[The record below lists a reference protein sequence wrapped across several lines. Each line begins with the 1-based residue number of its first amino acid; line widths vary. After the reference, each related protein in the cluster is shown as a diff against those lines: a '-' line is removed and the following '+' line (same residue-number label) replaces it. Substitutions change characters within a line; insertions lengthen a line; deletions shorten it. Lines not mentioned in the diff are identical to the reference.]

1 MNPDPTQHQRIQEEA
16 ATWLAKLNSG
26 EVTFEER
33 EQFSRWVGQS
43 QENRDAYFALRKRWQ
58 HLNDALDHAPLPKPR
73 YSKYSGLALVASLL
87 LVVSLFTLRNDI
99 QNAALADYTT
109 AVGEQ
114 KLLTLADGSTVVMNT
129 DTALAVAYSQGER
142 RIRLLQG
149 EADFI
154 VAHDRSRPFVV
165 SSKNRT
171 VTALGTEFSVASWE
185 DDFTVTVF
193 ASAVR
198 IAQDQEIVADRL
210 QQGQQLVLDGAG
222 MPRINQHANLQE
234 ALAWREGKLVFTAKP
249 LGDVIKE
256 INRYRPGKLI
266 LLSPTAASKPVS
278 GIFDRQQLDNL
289 ISVMAGE
296 MNLKLVNRTGYWVAM
311 Y

>member
-26 EVTFEER
+26 ETTFEER

-43 QENRDAYFALRKRWQ
+43 QENRDVYFALRKRWQ

-87 LVVSLFTLRNDI
+87 LVVSLFILRNDI

-149 EADFI
+149 EAEFI
-154 VAHDRSRPFVV
+154 VTHDRSRPFVV

-198 IAQDQEIVADRL
+198 IAQDQEI
-210 QQGQQLVLDGAG
+210 
-222 MPRINQHANLQE
+222 
-234 ALAWREGKLVFTAKP
+234 
-249 LGDVIKE
+249 
-256 INRYRPGKLI
+256 
-266 LLSPTAASKPVS
+266 
-278 GIFDRQQLDNL
+278 
-289 ISVMAGE
+289 
-296 MNLKLVNRTGYWVAM
+296 
-311 Y
+311 